1 MKRHLLI
8 YIIYVIGIIIVYK
21 LFKQLY
27 WKSPLIENY
36 ESYTSCI
43 DLGYPMDFCLNVPIQ
58 SYISGYDDKQQK
70 VKMY

>member
-1 MKRHLLI
+1 MRTHWTT
-8 YIIYVIGIIIVYK
+8 YIIYAIGIIIVYEIIRYIY
-21 LFKQLY
+21 FN
-27 WKSPLIENY
+27 SPIIENY

-58 SYISGYDDKQQK
+58 SYISGYDDKTQK